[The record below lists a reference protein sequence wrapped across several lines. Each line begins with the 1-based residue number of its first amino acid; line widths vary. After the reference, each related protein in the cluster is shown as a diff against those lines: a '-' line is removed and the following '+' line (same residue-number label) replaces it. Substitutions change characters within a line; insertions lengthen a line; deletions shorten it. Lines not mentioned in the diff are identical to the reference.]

1 MTVLRS
7 GWRGPSRRLL
17 HGSLPIGTPK
27 STTTMSPA
35 IMLHGLFVARPGAN
49 RFLHPLIRRQP
60 VHHPSAAGAR
70 PSEAVS
76 LPARWSARFPPPD
89 SSANRLWPK
98 KTDRC
103 CSMHP
108 HEYAQGLPTVSS
120 RDRNHH
126 TIHSMYCSR
135 SDASAGKF
143 LDLTVILSNRPVS
156 LNRLPQSSAFLIK
169 LRCNSSV
176 GGSGY
181 SRSSCS
187 YVSK

>member
-70 PSEAVS
+70 PSEDVS

-89 SSANRLWPK
+89 SSTNRLWPK

-108 HEYAQGLPTVSS
+108 HEYAQGS
-120 RDRNHH
+120 
-126 TIHSMYCSR
+126 
-135 SDASAGKF
+135 
-143 LDLTVILSNRPVS
+143 
-156 LNRLPQSSAFLIK
+156 PQFQAVTANTTQFI
-169 LRCNSSV
+169 RCIVREATRAQENFSI
-176 GGSGY
+176 
-181 SRSSCS
+181 
-187 YVSK
+187 